1 MSLATPPTVHPVHRA
16 LYRPLTVLGVERRL
30 FFLSL
35 LGAVVVFNL
44 FYSLTAGIV
53 LFAVLVA
60 GARWSTAHDP
70 QALQI
75 VLRLGGTR
83 RRYDA
88 AKVDAAGVAGSVRR

>member
-1 MSLATPPTVHPVHRA
+1 MSLPTPATVHPVHRA

-44 FYSLTAGIV
+44 FYSLTAAVV

-88 AKVDAAGVAGSVRR
+88 AKVDDAGGAGSVRR

>member
-1 MSLATPPTVHPVHRA
+1 MSLPTSATVHPVHRA

-44 FYSLTAGIV
+44 FYSLTAGV
-53 LFAVLVA
+53 ALFAVLVA

-75 VLRLGGTR
+75 LLRLGGTR

-88 AKVDAAGVAGSVRR
+88 AKVDYTRGNWSQRQ

>member
-1 MSLATPPTVHPVHRA
+1 MSLSTPSVVHPVHRA
-16 LYRPLTVLGVERRL
+16 LYRPLTVFGVERRL

-44 FYSLTAGIV
+44 FYSLMAGV
-53 LFAVLVA
+53 ALFAVLVA

-70 QALQI
+70 QALQ
-75 VLRLGGTR
+75 VLLRHGGTR

-88 AKVDAAGVAGSVRR
+88 AKIDRAGARGALRP